1 MNLNGLSFTK
11 EWTLFLDRDG
21 VISQKLPDDYVMRW
35 EDFRFLEGVLEA
47 MAVLSK
53 IFGRIILV
61 SNQQG
66 VGKGLMS
73 EESLKMIDF
82 RMRQDISVA
91 GGRIDASFYC
101 THLASENHPDRK
113 PGTGMGLKAKATFPE
128 IDFSKSV
135 MVGDSASDMEF
146 GKKLGMLT
154 VLITDEDIK
163 DELVDFCFDSL
174 RNFANQCGQPMT
186 T

>member
-1 MNLNGLSFTK
+1 MALCVSGFIKFGAGAGAGGRFASAAEAAGTA
-11 EWTLFLDRDG
+11 R
-21 VISQKLPDDYVMRW
+21 IS
-35 EDFRFLEGVLEA
+35 
-47 MAVLSK
+47 
-53 IFGRIILV
+53 
-61 SNQQG
+61 NNN
-66 VGKGLMS
+66 
-73 EESLKMIDF
+73 
-82 RMRQDISVA
+82 
-91 GGRIDASFYC
+91 GRIDASFYC